1 MNGNAINLLDVA
13 QANGIEVIYEGPVV
27 IAQAGDTFV
36 MSVPRSPYRH
46 TGVIIEDSD
55 GYTLNTIEQNVD
67 GNSDYLE
74 VGVPARY
81 RTRPYYSAESDT
93 AQISTGW
100 KKDATGWQFINGTI
114 NLSTLIDQC

>member
-1 MNGNAINLLDVA
+1 M
-13 QANGIEVIYEGPVV
+13 
-27 IAQAGDTFV
+27 
-36 MSVPRSPYRH
+36 MSVPGSPYEH

-74 VGVPARY
+74 VGGPDRY

-100 KKDATGWQFINGTI
+100 KKDATGQKFTNDKWYYCNVNNGDMI
-114 NLSTLIDQC
+114 S